1 MGWYRQ
7 NWYYVGTV
15 VAAAALIYL
24 AARWSSLDAIQRI
37 LLAAFALV
45 PLHEFEEYGWPGGEP
60 AIMNRVIQP
69 SDRPDRYPLNQ
80 NSATIVNVA
89 WYPFALVALIFPD
102 EHWLGLGTLLFW
114 VGQLV
119 IHGIVTNKK
128 LRTFYNPGTLT
139 MLLGLALLVYYIG
152 YLESNDTLSVW
163 DWAGAIAVTAS
174 FAVIFLLKM
183 TYTWL
188 ADKNSPYPFTDN
200 EMNRWNVEQKL
211 ARATAGGT
219 PSR

>member
-1 MGWYRQ
+1 MQWYRR
-7 NWYYVGTV
+7 NWYFVGPV
-15 VAAAALIYL
+15 FAAVALVYL
-24 AARWSSLDAIQRI
+24 AAGWNSLDAIQRT
-37 LLAAFALV
+37 LLVGFALV

-60 AIMNRVIQP
+60 AVMNKVIRS

-80 NSATIVNVA
+80 NSAMIVNVA

-114 VGQLV
+114 VGQFV

-128 LRTFYNPGTLT
+128 LHTVYNPGSLT
-139 MLLGLALLVYYIG
+139 MLLGVALLGYYIS
-152 YLESNDTLSVW
+152 YVESNDSLTVW
-163 DWAGAIAVTAS
+163 DWIGAIAVMAT

-188 ADKNSPYPFTDN
+188 ADENSPYPFTND
-200 EMNRWNVEQKL
+200 EMNRWNVPQRL
-211 ARATAGGT
+211 ARTTVG
-219 PSR
+219 P